1 MLSNFSLPVSLG
13 ELKEFFSDEVRL
25 DLKPAFANFC
35 SPYQE
40 NFTVLSP
47 LKDCADA
54 ASNVLYVCYILL
66 TSQAVHCSG
75 YSLHTLVIVSHA
87 AGNSEGCLA
96 GAASADHSGI

>member
-25 DLKPAFANFC
+25 HLKPAFY